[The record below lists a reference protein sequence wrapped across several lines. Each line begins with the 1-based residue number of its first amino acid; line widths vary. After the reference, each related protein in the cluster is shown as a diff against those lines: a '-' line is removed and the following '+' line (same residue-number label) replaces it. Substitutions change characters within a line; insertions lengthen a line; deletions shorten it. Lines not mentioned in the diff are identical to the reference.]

1 MARLNTFKIQFH
13 SYEIGVH
20 EMVFDVNDSF
30 FAFFEDSEISQAQV
44 KVTVK
49 MTKSE
54 RQMQFDLH
62 LSGGIEVVCD
72 RCLDTFKQSLDSGF
86 TFYGKFGDGNS
97 EDELD
102 VIWIP
107 RGDHEIDLAGYIYEH
122 IVLSLP
128 IKKIH
133 PDNEDGL
140 SACNPDMLDKLS
152 EIGLI
157 TDE

>member
-13 SYEIGVH
+13 SFEIGVH

-30 FAFFEDSEISQAQV
+30 FVFFEDSEVSRGQVEISV
-44 KVTVK
+44 I

-62 LSGGIEVVCD
+62 LSGEVEVVCD
-72 RCLDTFKQSLDSGF
+72 RCLDPFSQPIDSRF
-86 TFYGKFGDGNS
+86 TMVGKFGDGNS

-107 RGDHEIDLAGYIYEH
+107 RGDHELDLAGYIYEY
-122 IVLSLP
+122 IILSLP
-128 IKKIH
+128 IKKVH
-133 PDNEDGL
+133 PDNEDGQ

-152 EIGLI
+152 EIVLI
-157 TDE
+157 VDE